1 MVGRQSKRPNYYS
14 TIQRKN
20 GAPKT
25 KIKEKSSRFWN
36 SDFLTNPCDMYLP

>member
-14 TIQRKN
+14 TIQKWS
-20 GAPKT
+20 PKKT
-25 KIKEKSSRFWN
+25 KIKEKSCRFWN